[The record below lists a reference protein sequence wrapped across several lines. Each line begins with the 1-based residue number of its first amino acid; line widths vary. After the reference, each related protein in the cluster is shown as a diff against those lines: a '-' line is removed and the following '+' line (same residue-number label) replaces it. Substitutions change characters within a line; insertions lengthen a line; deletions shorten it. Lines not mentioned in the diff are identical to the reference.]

1 MGEILLTQRAQQQLI
16 VLNALERG
24 KIAMAEAARLIGRS
38 IRQTRRL
45 RRAYRLRGPAAL
57 VHGNRGRRSP
67 RRLPDAL
74 RTHVVTLAKT
84 TYAGT
89 NYQHFQD
96 LLAEREDLVVAYTSL
111 ARMLKAAGISSPRRR
126 RPPRHRSRRE
136 RMSQEGMLT
145 QMDASHHAWLEDRGP
160 HLVLHANLD
169 DATGKIL
176 GGWFDDEETANGYL
190 HVFEQMALGPGL
202 PLAAYSDRH
211 GIFHR
216 RPRQPQTI
224 AEQLRGQRAL
234 TQIGRVL
241 QELGIQWIPASSPQA
256 KGRIERL
263 FGAFQDRLVSELRL
277 AGICDK
283 DAANAFLPGFLTR
296 YNARFTKPAAQPG
309 LAYRPWPAGRD
320 PATVFCLK
328 YGRTV
333 QLDNTITLGP
343 YCLQVLPGPG
353 GRSYGKAHVEV
364 HHRLDGT
371 FAVWYQGQ
379 SLPFHLLT
387 TVPHPAPR
395 GGIQISP
402 RPRKTRP
409 GASQKEV
416 RARSRNKGKQSRSP
430 RAGHPWR
437 RLAAEAV
444 RRKTLRDAGV
454 TFSLVR

>member
-1 MGEILLTQRAQQQLI
+1 MADAAQ
-16 VLNALERG
+16 
-24 KIAMAEAARLIGRS
+24 LIGRS

-45 RRAYRLRGPAAL
+45 RRAYRLRGPTAL
-57 VHGNRGRRSP
+57 VHGNQGRRSP

-74 RTHVVTLAKT
+74 RAHVVTLAKT

-111 ARMLKAAGISSPRRR
+111 ARLLKEAGISSPRRR

-136 RMSQEGMLT
+136 RMPQEGMLT
-145 QMDASHHAWLEDRGP
+145 QMDGSHHAWLEDRGP
-160 HLVLHANLD
+160 RLVLHATVD
-169 DATGKIL
+169 DATGKIP
-176 GGWFDDEETANGYL
+176 GGWFDDEETAHGYL
-190 HVFEQMALGPGL
+190 HVFEQMALGPGI

-216 RPRQPQTI
+216 RSHQPLTL
-224 AEQLRGQRAL
+224 AEQLRGERTP

-241 QELGIQWIPASSPQA
+241 QELGIEWIPASSPQA

-263 FGAFQDRLVSELRL
+263 FGAFQDRLVTELRI
-277 AGICDK
+277 AGIRDK
-283 DAANAFLPGFLTR
+283 DAANAFLPDFLSR
-296 YNARFTKPAAQPG
+296 YNARFTKPATQPG
-309 LAYRPWPAGRD
+309 SAYRPWPADRD

-333 QLDNTITLGP
+333 QLDNTLTLGP

-364 HHRLDGT
+364 HHRLDGS

-379 SLPFHLLT
+379 SLPFQLLT
-387 TVPHPAPR
+387 ALPHAAR
-395 GGIQISP
+395 GKGIQISP
-402 RPRKTRP
+402 RSRKTHPR
-409 GASQKEV
+409 ASQKEV
-416 RARSRNKGKQSRSP
+416 RPRSP
-430 RAGHPWR
+430 NNGTRKYARARADHPWR

-444 RRKTLRDAGV
+444 KRKTLRDAGV
-454 TFSLVR
+454 TFSSVR